1 MSNFILG
8 SRRPSPQPESLASS
22 LPRQAKP
29 LNLTRWFGATLV
41 IFWLLVSVF
50 GPMLAPHPVGALIA
64 DDMYAGASAAF
75 PLGTDYLGRD
85 MLSRI
90 LHGARYT
97 VGLALIAA
105 LLSSLIGASLG
116 MLAALAPRWL
126 DEVASRVNDAL
137 ISIPSKMLALVMVS
151 AFGASIPLLILTAV
165 VSYAPGAY
173 RISRSLAANLTTLEY
188 VQVARTRGEGR
199 LYIAAVEV
207 LPNMIHPVLTDM
219 GMRFVFI
226 VLLLSSMSFLGLGV
240 QPPMADLGSLV
251 RENIGG
257 LSEGALAVVAPA
269 IAIGTLT
276 IGANLL
282 IDSLSANRG
291 QQGE

>member
-1 MSNFILG
+1 MSNSILD
-8 SRRPSPQPESLASS
+8 SRRSPKEQPSWVSA
-22 LPRQAKP
+22 PRRHAKP
-29 LNLTRWFGATLV
+29 FNLTRWVGATLV
-41 IFWLLVSVF
+41 IFWLLVAIF
-50 GPMLAPHPVGALIA
+50 GPMLAPHPVGALVA
-64 DDMYAGASAAF
+64 DKMYAGASAAF

-85 MLSRI
+85 MLSRV

-105 LLSSLIGASLG
+105 VLSSLIGASLG

-126 DEVASRVNDAL
+126 DESVSRLNDAL

-151 AFGASIPLLILTAV
+151 AFGASIPLLILTAI
-165 VSYAPGAY
+165 VSYAPGAF
-173 RISRSLAANLTTLEY
+173 RISRSLAANIATLEY
-188 VQVARTRGEGR
+188 VQVARTRGEGK
-199 LYIAAVEV
+199 LYIAAIEV
-207 LPNMIHPVLTDM
+207 LPNMFHPVLTDM

-226 VLLLSSMSFLGLGV
+226 VLLLSGMSFLGLGV

-257 LSEGALAVVAPA
+257 LSQGALAVIGPA
-269 IAIGTLT
+269 LAIGTLT